1 MDIKK
6 ESNTKY
12 LVIISNLRFCVTLFL
27 KYLLLVSIIY
37 VQTILDPFSY

>member
-12 LVIISNLRFCVTLFL
+12 LVIIGNLRFCVTLFL

-37 VQTILDPFSY
+37 VQTTLDPFSY